1 MCFRRIVLRLLL
13 LWGISFGLAAAPLLP
28 NPYFG
33 THFYGNNGVCLSLH
47 IHDPYAKV
55 AFFVFGQFHLFILQI
70 ILKGWEYSALLFILV
85 NTLSLVFI
93 LFSYIRMLQAIR
105 DSGGGMRS
113 THSGRENVVATR

>member
-1 MCFRRIVLRLLL
+1 M
-13 LWGISFGLAAAPLLP
+13 WGISFGLAAAPLLT

-33 THFYGNNGVCLSLH
+33 SHFYGNNGVCLSLH

-55 AFFVFGQFHLFILQI
+55 GGPPPISCKLHYINHTQ
-70 ILKGWEYSALLFILV
+70 GWEYSALLFIFV